1 MAEFNMLES
10 VKKGIPGLAGNDYH
24 DEVIQ
29 EYIDEVVEYLTG
41 AGVPET
47 VARSQKCKG
56 VVTRGVDD
64 LFNSGEEK
72 ASLSPYFKE
81 RAAQLALKW
90 GVNDAQT

>member
-1 MAEFNMLES
+1 MSEFNMLES

-24 DEVIQ
+24 DDVIQ
-29 EYIDEVVEYLTG
+29 VWIDDVIEYLIG

-47 VARSQKCKG
+47 IATSSKCKG

-64 LFNSGEEK
+64 LFNNGEGS
-72 ASLSPYFKE
+72 ATLSPYFKE